1 MSTIYSNQNSR
12 LLFEKCRNN
21 ETDKAIA
28 MIKDRENLRINVN
41 ERFEGGCTSFFI
53 CCYLGNLKV
62 AKMLVD
68 QCNDI
73 DITIESDN
81 ISPFTVSCVQGK
93 TSIVEYLL
101 TEHGNKV
108 DVHSMITGLVG
119 ACQYGFPQIVRR
131 ILGKGELDINIAVD
145 DFGATLLYVAVET
158 ENEEVVSLLLNQGSN
173 PNISRGGYYP
183 IHLSSQ
189 SGNLKIL
196 EMLLKSNYSVET
208 TTEVNVQTPDGATSL
223 LIAAQNGNI
232 KVIDLLYK
240 YGADPNI
247 QMKTDG
253 STPLYVAAARHHKN
267 TIDALLE
274 NKDLDINLGLSDGTT
289 TLHVLAQF
297 GYLDSIEKIFDRFQ
311 STIKVDPKKNDQSTP
326 LHLAARHGQYKV
338 CQFLI
343 DHGADINLIC
353 DGDTPYSIAK
363 RYGRTDTIK
372 VLEDALNKN

>member
-1 MSTIYSNQNSR
+1 MSTIFSNQNSR

-62 AKMLVD
+62 AKILAEE
-68 QCNDI
+68 CNV
-73 DITIESDN
+73 DITLESDN
-81 ISPFTVSCVQGK
+81 ITPFTVSCVQGK
-93 TSIVEYLL
+93 VSIVEYLL
-101 TEHGNKV
+101 TEYGNKV
-108 DVHSMITGLVG
+108 DIHSMITGLVG
-119 ACQYGFPQIVRR
+119 ACQYGYPQIVRR
-131 ILGKGELDINIAVD
+131 ILGKGELDINITVD

-196 EMLLKSNYSVET
+196 EILLKSDQSIET
-208 TTEVNVQTPDGATSL
+208 TTDVNVQAPDGATSL

-232 KVIDLLYK
+232 KVVDLLYK

-267 TIDALLE
+267 TVDALLE
-274 NKDLDINLGLSDGTT
+274 NKKLNINQSLFDGTT
-289 TLHVLAQF
+289 ALHVLAQF
-297 GYLDSIEKIFDRFQ
+297 GHLDCIEKVFDRFQ
-311 STIKVDPKKNDQSTP
+311 STIIVDPKKNDQSTP

-343 DHGADINLIC
+343 DHGADITLVC

-363 RYGRTDTIK
+363 RYGRADTIK
-372 VLEDALNKN
+372 VLEDALNNKK